1 MLELQGE
8 VAWRERAMQLQ
19 AALDSRVVIEQAKGM
34 LRERVGLSS
43 EAAFELLR
51 TAARSHRVKL
61 HSLAADVVRSF
72 ATPEPIVRI
81 IGLHPEIF
89 DAMSREERVVHTEE
103 FFRDVN
109 DVIAGTQG
117 SSGSRF
123 LCECANPYCNVTF
136 EMSATG
142 LRTLHS
148 RSGYY
153 VIRAGHEIP
162 DLEDVV
168 ERQDGYAIVTKRAI
182 EEGV

>member
-89 DAMSREERVVHTEE
+89 DAMSREERVVQTEE

-117 SSGSRF
+117 SNGSRF
-123 LCECANPYCNVTF
+123 LCECANPLCNATL
-136 EMSATG
+136 EMSG
-142 LRTLHS
+142 HDLQTLHS
-148 RSGYY
+148 TPGCY
-153 VIRAGHEIP
+153 VVLAGHDIP

-168 ERQDGYAIVTKRAI
+168 QSQNGYAIVRKRAA
-182 EEGV
+182 ER